1 MSKGVIAVPTDPD
14 DSTQPAAKVS
24 KAAGASFPLLP
35 GESNTLYRQGY
46 EGTLR
51 ELGATTELQ
60 MFLAEKIFQCIW
72 WMRRYE
78 TQKRSV
84 ILEGMVGQLTDYTTK
99 ESQRH
104 AIRTLIFGQMWNEQD
119 VIDLFKKNG
128 HTTESLLEAAMSNRK
143 DELIKL
149 DQQIALRT
157 KTLTQ
162 LQQSYEAL
170 VNRSILQERLK
181 LQNEL
186 IKRDL
191 QSINVEEVKQLEASK
206 NDKPKAKSR
215 K

>member
-1 MSKGVIAVPTDPD
+1 MASNPEAP
-14 DSTQPAAKVS
+14 TQPTAKVS
-24 KAAGASFPLLP
+24 KAAGGSFPLLP
-35 GESNTLYRQGY
+35 GESNSLYKQGF
-46 EGTLR
+46 EGTLK

-84 ILEGMVGQLTDYTTK
+84 ILEGIVSKLTDHKTPDNK
-99 ESQRH
+99 KQ
-104 AIRTLIFGQMWNEQD
+104 AIRVLIFGQLWDQEVTQE
-119 VIDLFKKNG
+119 LFNTRG
-128 HTTESLLEAAMSNRK
+128 HTTESLLEAAMSDCK

-149 DQQIALRT
+149 DQLIALRT
-157 KTLTQ
+157 KTLMQ

-191 QSINVEEVKQLEASK
+191 HAIDVTEVKKLEPSK
-206 NDKPKAKSR
+206 NDKPQAKSR

>member
-1 MSKGVIAVPTDPD
+1 MVPTDPD
-14 DSTQPAAKVS
+14 DATQPAAKVS
-24 KAAGASFPLLP
+24 KAAGTSFPLLP

-46 EGTLR
+46 EGTLK

-72 WMRRYE
+72 WIRRYE
-78 TQKRSV
+78 KQKRSV
-84 ILEGMVGQLTDYTTK
+84 IFEGMVDQLTDFSTSTSK
-99 ESQRH
+99 LVTVRK
-104 AIRTLIFGQMWNEQD
+104 LIYGEMWSDDSAQK
-119 VIDLFKKNG
+119 LFNACG
-128 HTTESLLEAAMSNRK
+128 HTTDSLLEAAMSDSK

-170 VNRSILQERLK
+170 VNRSILQERLN

-191 QSINVEEVKQLEASK
+191 QAIDVEEVKQLKPSK
-206 NDKPKAKSR
+206 NDKPQAKSL

>member
-1 MSKGVIAVPTDPD
+1 MPTDAD
-14 DSTQPAAKVS
+14 GSTQPAAKVS
-24 KAAGASFPLLP
+24 KAAGASHPLLP

-46 EGTLR
+46 EGTLK

-84 ILEGMVGQLTDYTTK
+84 ILEGMVGHLTDYTTK

-104 AIRTLIFGQMWNEQD
+104 AIRTLILGQMWSEQD

-128 HTTESLLEAAMSNRK
+128 HTTESLLEAAMSNCNEK
-143 DELIKL
+143 LIKL

-162 LQQSYEAL
+162 L
-170 VNRSILQERLK
+170 
-181 LQNEL
+181 
-186 IKRDL
+186 
-191 QSINVEEVKQLEASK
+191 
-206 NDKPKAKSR
+206 
-215 K
+215 

>member
-1 MSKGVIAVPTDPD
+1 MPADPD
-14 DSTQPAAKVS
+14 DSTQPTAKVS

-46 EGTLR
+46 EGTLK

-84 ILEGMVGQLTDYTTK
+84 ILEGMVGQLTDFTTT
-99 ESQRH
+99 EDQRH
-104 AIRTLIFGQMWNEQD
+104 AVRSLIFGQMWAEQE
-119 VIDLFKKNG
+119 VIDLIAQNG

-157 KTLTQ
+157 KTLIQ

-170 VNRSILQERLK
+170 VNRPILQERLK

-191 QSINVEEVKQLEASK
+191 QAIDVIEVNKLEPSN
-206 NDKPKAKSR
+206 NDKPQTKSR

>member
-1 MSKGVIAVPTDPD
+1 MPTDPD

-46 EGTLR
+46 EGTLK

-84 ILEGMVGQLTDYTTK
+84 ILEGMVGQLTDFTTT
-99 ESQRH
+99 EDQQQ
-104 AIRTLIFGQMWNEQD
+104 AVRTLIFGQMWGEQE
-119 VIDLFKKNG
+119 VIDLIAQNG

-157 KTLTQ
+157 KTLVQ

-170 VNRSILQERLK
+170 VNRAILQERLK

-191 QSINVEEVKQLEASK
+191 HAIDVEEVKQLEASK
-206 NDKPKAKSR
+206 NDKPQAKSR

>member
-1 MSKGVIAVPTDPD
+1 MPNDAD

-24 KAAGASFPLLP
+24 KAAGTSFPLLP

-46 EGTLR
+46 EGTLK
-51 ELGATTELQ
+51 ELGATTDLQ

-78 TQKRSV
+78 TQKRSL

-119 VIDLFKKNG
+119 VIDLIAQNG

-157 KTLTQ
+157 KTLVQ

-170 VNRSILQERLK
+170 VNRPILQERLK

-191 QSINVEEVKQLEASK
+191 QAINVEEVKQLEPSK
-206 NDKPKAKSR
+206 NDKLQAKSR

>member
-1 MSKGVIAVPTDPD
+1 MASNPEAP
-14 DSTQPAAKVS
+14 TQPTAKVS
-24 KAAGASFPLLP
+24 KAAVGSFPLLP
-35 GESNTLYRQGY
+35 GESESLYKQGF
-46 EGTLR
+46 EGTIK

-60 MFLAEKIFQCIW
+60 IFLAEKIFQCIW

-78 TQKRSV
+78 TQKRSA
-84 ILEGMVGQLTDYTTK
+84 ILEGMVSQLTNYATPDDQK
-99 ESQRH
+99 H
-104 AIRTLIFGQMWNEQD
+104 AIRVLIFGQLWHQQ
-119 VIDLFKKNG
+119 VTQDLFKNKG
-128 HTTESLLEAAMSNRK
+128 HTTESLLGAAMSDCK

-149 DQQIALRT
+149 DQLIALRT
-157 KTLTQ
+157 KTLMQ

-191 QSINVEEVKQLEASK
+191 HAIDVTVVKKLEPSK
-206 NDKPKAKSR
+206 NDKPQAKSR